1 MSAHGIARSLV
12 RQLDSGEKDALGNV
26 IVNGCPYPGWCRFAP
41 GPTHRH
47 SIMPIPPRST
57 VGWFA
62 WEIEAQLRENDHKGE
77 WNGMSASWLLT
88 RCRQELGELARAVV
102 RWEVGGIVNSEEAA
116 RRVIAEAADVAAFA
130 MMIAD
135 VVQAETP
142 GLLPSERP
150 T

>member
-12 RQLDSGEKDALGNV
+12 RLLDSGEKDALGNV

-47 SIMPIPPRST
+47 SIMPIPPRS
-57 VGWFA
+57 VVRWFA
-62 WEIEAQLRENDHKGE
+62 DEIEAQLRENDSKSG
-77 WNGMSASWLLT
+77 WNGIGPGWLLT

-102 RWEVGGIVNSEEAA
+102 RWENGTGDPQDAA

-142 GLLPSERP
+142 LLLASERP